1 MRWILKS
8 LAFVWIAVS
17 VSKVV
22 AQTADMAGSVQFVV
36 SSGGAAMK
44 SKAGIVGVRADN
56 LETDLVKGS
65 PFCATITTE
74 HTQVFADGNRIHTS
88 EDSSICR
95 DSAGRT
101 RRESDMNLLGAV
113 PQKSVTKLITITD
126 PVAGLRYVLNP
137 DDKIAHKMPIS
148 TFSVS
153 TFRGGTG
160 AGQVGYVA
168 KSKITGGNVAYATQS
183 RGSNVMFY
191 NKMGQDSS
199 EAPPITENLG
209 DQDVSGVHA
218 TGTRITT
225 TIPSGSMG
233 NEQPILVTSETWY
246 SPELKAT
253 VMTKHNEPWAGELR
267 TQFTNVN
274 TAEPDRSLFTIP
286 SDYKIVNESRH
297 QIHEI
302 QGPVSAGPSQE

>member
-1 MRWILKS
+1 MRWTMKA
-8 LAFVWIAVS
+8 LAFVWVAVS
-17 VSKVV
+17 VSKVA
-22 AQTADMAGSVQFVV
+22 AQTGDMAGSVHIVV

-44 SKAGIVGVRADN
+44 SKSGIVGVRADN

-101 RRESDMNLLGAV
+101 RREADMNLLGAV
-113 PQKSVTKLITITD
+113 PQKSVTKLVTITD
-126 PVAGLRYVLNP
+126 PVVGLRYVLNT
-137 DDKIAHKMPIS
+137 DEKIAHKMPIS
-148 TFSVS
+148 TFSIS

-160 AGQVGYVA
+160 TGQVGYVT
-168 KSKITGGNVAYATQS
+168 KGKVTGGNVAYATQS
-183 RGSNVMFY
+183 GGSNVMFY
-191 NKMGQDSS
+191 KKIGQDSI
-199 EAPPITENLG
+199 EATPVTENLG
-209 DQDVSGVHA
+209 DQDISGIHA
-218 TGTRITT
+218 TGTRMTT

-253 VMTKHNEPWAGELR
+253 VMTKHDEPWVGELK

-274 TAEPDRSLFTIP
+274 TAEPDRSMFTIP
-286 SDYKIVNESRH
+286 SDYKIVNESGPPIRGR
-297 QIHEI
+297 
-302 QGPVSAGPSQE
+302 QGTISAGPSQ